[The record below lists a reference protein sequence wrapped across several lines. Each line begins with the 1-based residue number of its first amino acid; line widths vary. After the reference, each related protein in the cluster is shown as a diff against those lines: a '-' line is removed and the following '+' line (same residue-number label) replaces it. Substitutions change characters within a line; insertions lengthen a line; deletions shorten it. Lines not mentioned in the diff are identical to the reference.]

1 MGNEQSAPM
10 PRRPPN
16 KLSKPRT
23 NNNSTSNLLS
33 TKTSN
38 PTTRQNSFS
47 TNNASPER
55 TRYSVILVEE
65 VAGEAGEKRKEETTQ
80 RKRMSLFRS
89 KTSQDKPKLRLEVS
103 VETHS
108 AEPSPLDQPNP
119 WWSRPPKERSTK
131 RDFELAGDEPYYESP
146 TET

>member
-1 MGNEQSAPM
+1 MGNEQSAPL

-33 TKTSN
+33 AKTSN
-38 PTTRQNSFS
+38 PTTRQSSVSANVSS
-47 TNNASPER
+47 TRS
-55 TRYSVILVEE
+55 RYSTILVE
-65 VAGEAGEKRKEETTQ
+65 VVPGEAGENRNEETTQ

-89 KTSQDKPKLRLEVS
+89 KNSQDRLKLQLDVS

-108 AEPSPLDQPNP
+108 AEPSLLDQPDP
-119 WWSRPPKERSTK
+119 RWSGPSRERSSQ
-131 RDFELAGDEPYYESP
+131 RLFELAGEEPYLDSA
-146 TET
+146 TEM